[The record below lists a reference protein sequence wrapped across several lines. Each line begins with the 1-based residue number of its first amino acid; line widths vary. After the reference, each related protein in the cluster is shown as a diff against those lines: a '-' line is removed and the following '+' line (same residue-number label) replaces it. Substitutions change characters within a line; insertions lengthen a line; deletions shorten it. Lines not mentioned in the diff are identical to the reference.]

1 MRLLVADDNDI
12 NLRVACAHLKALG
25 IPPESIK
32 TAVNGREATELC
44 RQLDFDLVFMDI
56 QMPEV
61 DGIEATRQILKE
73 QKRKGRPDKTTIV
86 ALTANT
92 SMNAKRDFLAAGMQM
107 VIHKPVNK
115 SAFIRALKL
124 AQIDLAK
131 S

>member
-1 MRLLVADDNDI
+1 MHLLVADDNEI

-25 IPPESIK
+25 VPAESIK

-44 RQLDFDLVFMDI
+44 NQQDFDLVFMDI

-61 DGIEATRQILKE
+61 DGIEATRQILKNSPG
-73 QKRKGRPDKTTIV
+73 KPTIV

-92 SMNAKRDFLAAGMQM
+92 SMDAEEEFLAAGMQM

-124 AQIDLAK
+124 AKINF